1 MAAVR
6 WWFADAL
13 KPTRRGRTR
22 PTRADRSLRLRPLA
36 VEGTLTFVATRGS
49 RAAALAEQAFAVQWA
64 FINGRA
70 SERDLARFGGVR
82 IAGYEV
88 ETDPDVLELLGYQGF
103 FAELDEIYRDVLG

>member
-1 MAAVR
+1 
-6 WWFADAL
+6 
-13 KPTRRGRTR
+13 
-22 PTRADRSLRLRPLA
+22 LA